1 MTLFGKI
8 VVIKRNGTDGISFP
22 LTASSCLFGRRTE
35 CDIRIQLPQVSK
47 EHCKI
52 EVNENKEAILINLST
67 VNPTQ
72 LNGAGFQ
79 QPVTLKHGDVVTII
93 DRSFRF
99 EYPLQATPRKRRSRS
114 PKDETLQQVAEV
126 ELQTS
131 GSKSLHASGNAE
143 CKGKDANENKQSTE
157 ENISKA
163 LPVKLQ
169 TPKSSHKIDES
180 AKKENSVSP
189 FSKLYEKLKNE
200 IKVKKPLPHGNATQE
215 AAKGDGKNVPL
226 EPSTQISVL
235 GCDLGNLSKEQERGR
250 SENIEECKVEI
261 KQDVVTSEFNQVS
274 AVRSATKK
282 RFIKSPRTSISKVS
296 RDTGERSHLQD
307 HKEPS
312 TAGKS
317 GSTRVTA
324 KPTQEKDGSA
334 VFSLKQCSIECL
346 DYAGEMK
353 MQSSGAASDKTAQPG
368 NTTNVSEVD
377 QHVLS
382 TPTSRRKSPRSIF
395 VSPTRESIGMN
406 SVITDTPTPRRRV
419 SLKRRSL
426 SGVAAET
433 QREDSLSI
441 SDSLKQLPLAENKC
455 LKQRQSSKQHTPGKP
470 AEVLKEICDQ
480 ANIVN
485 SNEEHL
491 EPPACSNSRSPRRN
505 NRESQE
511 LPNKSVHLDILASEE
526 LRSEL
531 ASPASHKGGSG
542 RKRGGPRSSGLLTGK
557 PLETSAPLEQHN
569 KPTDRR
575 DSGMKEEQT
584 TKEDHQEQGLE
595 DAGVTRPRRLS
606 SKRRSSGGTALLKD
620 TEAVSEMSI
629 SDLLAGEESGKT
641 TKMSPKRK
649 SGEVLL
655 QPLGKRKRV
664 SFGGHLSP
672 ELFDKSLPPN
682 SPLKRGAIPAR
693 LSLPFGNSPRAV
705 LKKAQGLKHSAVQEL
720 PEHLQK
726 EKLSPKNL
734 PAQKF
739 PCALSPSSGRATPKL
754 PPGSPAP
761 YKKGRFSVS
770 HVMAPLPIVE
780 ERDAVREDTNTEEK
794 DGALVKTPKSSLVN
808 QNDKPFLTA
817 TPDKLTRSAQLAL
830 KVASMKSRSGAVA
843 VFNAKRR
850 SGASNANLLVA
861 KSWAEVV
868 KSGVARP
875 QAKAVKKSVR
885 KRKLLKKTTQSPKTP
900 ESKIRGHFS
909 TGHAE
914 SPATIVVGRAYST
927 TVRTSGRVPKVM
939 KNPILKLNMNMDES
953 FTGVAEM
960 FQTPENLSG
969 KTLPLAAVQKMD
981 FTPTC
986 TSGDLSELHTP
997 EETGEMMVSPLNS
1010 SDASEHKQD
1019 SPGICHLL
1027 REESPLKSVFDA
1039 IATKTPEKRNA
1050 MLEENTGGNSLS
1062 VTPEKQTSRGK
1073 SGSRRRTPKQ
1083 KLEPAEVVSGVKQLL
1098 RTPEQRSEPVE
1109 ALLGI
1114 KQLMKTPK
1122 QKLEPV
1128 EALTGIKQLMRT
1140 PKHKLEP
1147 VEALSGIKQLLKTP
1161 KQKSEPVE
1169 ALSGIRQLMKTPKQK
1184 SEPVEAL
1191 SGIRQLMKTPKQK
1204 SEPVE
1209 ALSGIR
1215 QLMKTPKQES
1225 ELVEPLSD
1233 IKQHLR
1239 TPEQKSEPAE
1249 VLSGIKQL
1257 MRTPKRKLQAVEALS
1272 GIRQLMK
1279 TPKQKVEPV
1288 EALSGIKQLMK
1299 TPKQKVEPVEALSGI
1314 KQLMK
1319 TPKQKVEP
1327 VEALSGIKQLMKTPK
1342 QKVEPV
1348 EALSAIRQLMRT
1360 PKQQSEPV
1368 EVLSGIKQLLRT
1380 PQQKPEPVEVLSD
1393 IKLLMKTPQQE
1404 LEPVTDESAFK
1415 RLLKAPAQNRQA
1427 VTLTKRT
1434 PKVKYQ
1440 LVEDMTGVSR
1450 IFKTPKDKAEPM
1462 EDVFDISRLVKT
1474 PKEKYQPVDDF
1485 VGLQRL
1491 MAEPRQKCSD
1501 SEVDYAGV
1509 MEMFDAP
1516 EETEVKSVKAMDSKQ
1531 EDAAPFC
1538 TDSTCKRE
1546 DIGNI
1551 SEGEDS
1557 QQKES
1562 ASAGPST
1569 QRRGGRRRKRVP
1581 PASAE
1586 HCRRELN
1593 LKELQSVE
1601 KKSKQEEMEA
1611 KNEGRGRRTNHH
1623 IQEETVSEPPV
1634 QEKVDVSSVEPH
1646 GATQRPRRGKRKDQK
1661 ELKHPSENPETCD
1674 KDAPVLQEEKQ
1685 ALQKCGISDMVETE
1699 DGPIIK
1705 TGSALSST
1713 DNENC
1718 QLQTGLEETENKS
1731 NEGGAEDSEEIL
1743 LSPRSRVRGVRKV
1756 ASPEPLILPKRG
1768 RRGRNDQVQQAASVA
1783 LHRTTRKLRKDPS
1796 EKVLQREEETFVKG
1810 TEAATAEEPENRTK
1824 LEIKIPEKRVKSLRS
1839 AGKYSTEVKADI
1851 GRMALENIQTVQKT
1865 EETSAEAG
1873 IEPIK
1878 NVIKASQGDETENAQ
1893 ENTTEA
1899 PQKFKAELP
1908 SGETNRKSVPANR
1921 NAVKETRT
1929 RNRRGKKD
1937 SLEKKSDE
1945 FAKDVKNLELIAP
1958 QIKSEV
1964 DESSLQDS
1972 VGSVCVKNTYQV
1984 MKDQNT
1990 PTATPEPAADSDGL
2004 AQSHP
2009 KQTRN
2014 DQGIKTTKQTETLQ
2028 ENEAHSHGL
2037 ICPRGRGRKVKFEL
2051 EEASSKAVEGS
2062 RSLPEDGKGMTDKK
2076 SLQETSENP
2085 PSQVR
2090 RSRRKQA
2097 DTIPQIAFSTLME
2110 KQTLTAEH
2118 SKDEASTKEQ
2128 DSALEAAPSSTED
2141 IPLRRGRR
2149 REVAAASQTSRS
2161 LSTRRRCGLLEGDD
2175 KKMTVREDQN
2185 RALGNETLQAKANAS
2200 ARDEREKIDLAAEA
2214 KSSSPLQR
2222 KCGLSETDGKGEGT
2236 CEEQNVPLET
2246 VSCAKEKPLG
2256 RGRRKQTALASHTA
2270 TYIPLRGKH
2279 GLPADNGSKEAPK
2292 EDQNVPLETSDS
2304 SVKQNQLR
2312 KSRRKQTA
2320 LLLEATS
2327 SASLEGKQGLA
2338 KESGR
2343 KTNLRGAKKLL
2354 LENSISQEKINPS
2367 KGNSRETI
2375 TTEAVSSTSLQ
2386 ALPEESKSE
2395 TPEEQQSVLLEV
2407 APSAKE
2413 NPSRVGRKRTTSS
2426 TSKETSS
2433 ASLGEKPVLPKVRGQ
2448 KRILKEDKGASL
2460 ENNSSQ
2466 ETTRQLRNKS
2476 KRVEFKLEAATSTSH
2491 CKNGDLPEN
2500 GKASET
2506 QEMCLTSAG
2515 SEGNHQSGKGE
2526 EITPAP
2532 QAAPPSRNRKRQL
2545 PADDLPAK
2553 KLKLGNDGNPA
2564 PQKGKRNKDKEEPE
2578 GNLRATQNAGGM
2590 DRKTR
2595 SSTRTSAKAR
2605 K

>member
-52 EVNENKEAILINLST
+52 EVNENKEAILTNLST

-99 EYPLQATPRKRRSRS
+99 EYPLQATPRKKRSRS

-131 GSKSLHASGNAE
+131 GSKSLHASDNAE

-163 LPVKLQ
+163 LPVKVR
-169 TPKSSHKIDES
+169 TPKSSHRIDES
-180 AKKENSVSP
+180 AKRENSVFP
-189 FSKLYEKLKNE
+189 FSKLYEKLKTE
-200 IKVKKPLPHGNATQE
+200 IKVKKTLPGGSATQE
-215 AAKGDGKNVPL
+215 AAKGDGKSVPL
-226 EPSTQISVL
+226 EPSTQISL
-235 GCDLGNLSKEQERGR
+235 SGCVSDLGNLSKEQERGR

-282 RFIKSPRTSISKVS
+282 SVIKSPRTSISKVS
-296 RDTGERSHLQD
+296 RDTGERRHLQE

-312 TAGKS
+312 TPGKS
-317 GSTRVTA
+317 GSTGVTA
-324 KPTQEKDGSA
+324 KLAQKDGSA

-346 DYAGEMK
+346 GYAGEMK
-353 MQSSGAASDKTAQPG
+353 THSSATALDKPAQPG

-377 QHVLS
+377 QYVLS
-382 TPTSRRKSPRSIF
+382 TPTSRRKSPRSNF
-395 VSPTRESIGMN
+395 VSATRESSGMN

-419 SLKRRSL
+419 SLKCRSL

-433 QREDSLSI
+433 QREDLLSI

-455 LKQRQSSKQHTPGKP
+455 LKQRRSSKQHTPGKP

-480 ANIVN
+480 ANTVN
-485 SNEEHL
+485 SKEEHL

-511 LPNKSVHLDILASEE
+511 LSNKSVHLDTLASEE
-526 LRSEL
+526 FTSEL
-531 ASPASHKGGSG
+531 ASPASHKCGSG
-542 RKRGGPRSSGLLTGK
+542 RKRGRPRRSGLLTER
-557 PLETSAPLEQHN
+557 PLEANAPLEHHD

-575 DSGMKEEQT
+575 DSEMKEELA

-620 TEAVSEMSI
+620 TEAVSEMNI

-682 SPLKRGAIPAR
+682 SPLKRGAIPAQ

-705 LKKAQGLKHSAVQEL
+705 LKKAQGLKHFAVQEL

-734 PAQKF
+734 PAQKS
-739 PCALSPSSGRATPKL
+739 PSALSPSSGRATLKL

-761 YKKGRFSVS
+761 YRKGRFSVS
-770 HVMAPLPIVE
+770 RIMAPLPIVE
-780 ERDAVREDTNTEEK
+780 ERDAVREDTNTEEE
-794 DGALVKTPKSSLVN
+794 DGALVKTPKSSLTS
-808 QNDKPFLTA
+808 QNDKPFLKA

-850 SGASNANLLVA
+850 SGASSANLLVA

-885 KRKLLKKTTQSPKTP
+885 KRRLLKKTTQSPKTP

-953 FTGVAEM
+953 FTGMAEM

-969 KTLPLAAVQKMD
+969 KTLPLAAIQKMD

-986 TSGDLSELHTP
+986 AAVDLSELHTP

-1019 SPGICHLL
+1019 SPGTCHFLS
-1027 REESPLKSVFDA
+1027 EESPLKSVFDA
-1039 IATKTPEKRNA
+1039 IATKIPEKRNA
-1050 MLEENTGGNSLS
+1050 MLEENTGRNCLS
-1062 VTPEKQTSRGK
+1062 AAPEKQTSRVK
-1073 SGSRRRTPKQ
+1073 SGSRRRAPKQ
-1083 KLEPAEVVSGVKQLL
+1083 KLEPVEVLSGIKQLL
-1098 RTPEQRSEPVE
+1098 RTPEQRSEP
-1109 ALLGI
+1109 A
-1114 KQLMKTPK
+1114 
-1122 QKLEPV
+1122 
-1128 EALTGIKQLMRT
+1128 
-1140 PKHKLEP
+1140 
-1147 VEALSGIKQLLKTP
+1147 
-1161 KQKSEPVE
+1161 E

-1184 SEPVEAL
+1184 PEPVETL
-1191 SGIRQLMKTPKQK
+1191 SGIRQLLRTPKQK

-1225 ELVEPLSD
+1225 EPVEPLSG

-1249 VLSGIKQL
+1249 VLSGIKEP
-1257 MRTPKRKLQAVEALS
+1257 MRTPKRKLQPVEALSGIRQLMKTPKQKLEPVEALS

-1288 EALSGIKQLMK
+1288 EALSGIRQLMK
-1299 TPKQKVEPVEALSGI
+1299 TPKQKVEPVEDLSGI

-1327 VEALSGIKQLMKTPK
+1327 VEDLSGIRQLMKTPK

-1348 EALSAIRQLMRT
+1348 EDLSGIRQLLRT

-1380 PQQKPEPVEVLSD
+1380 PQQKPEPVEVLSG
-1393 IKLLMKTPQQE
+1393 IKLLMKTPEQE

-1415 RLLKAPAQNRQA
+1415 RLLKAPVQNREA
-1427 VTLTKRT
+1427 VTLTKKT

-1440 LVEDMTGVSR
+1440 PVEDMIGVSR
-1450 IFKTPKDKAEPM
+1450 IFKTPKDKAEPT

-1538 TDSTCKRE
+1538 TDSTSKRE
-1546 DIGNI
+1546 DKGNI
-1551 SEGEDS
+1551 SEGKDS
-1557 QQKES
+1557 QKKES
-1562 ASAGPST
+1562 PSAGPST
-1569 QRRGGRRRKRVP
+1569 QRRKGRPRKRVH

-1586 HCRRELN
+1586 HCERELN

-1601 KKSKQEEMEA
+1601 KTSTQEEMKA
-1611 KNEGRGRRTNHH
+1611 KNEGRGRRTNCHM
-1623 IQEETVSEPPV
+1623 QEETVSEPLE
-1634 QEKVDVSSVEPH
+1634 QEKVDIVSSVEPH
-1646 GATQRPRRGKRKDQK
+1646 GTTERPRRGKRKDQK
-1661 ELKHPSENPETCD
+1661 ELKLPSENPETCD
-1674 KDAPVLQEEKQ
+1674 KDSAVLQEEKQ
-1685 ALQKCGISDMVETE
+1685 TLQVCGISDIVETE
-1699 DGPIIK
+1699 HGPIIK
-1705 TGSALSST
+1705 TGSALSSSE
-1713 DNENC
+1713 NENC

-1731 NEGGAEDSEEIL
+1731 HEGAVEDSEEML
-1743 LSPRSRVRGVRKV
+1743 LPPRTRVRGVRKV
-1756 ASPEPLILPKRG
+1756 ASPEPLIPPKRG
-1768 RRGRNDQVQQAASVA
+1768 RRARNDQVQQAASVA
-1783 LHRTTRKLRKDPS
+1783 LHRTTRKLRKDPP
-1796 EKVLQREEETFVKG
+1796 EKMLQNEEETFVKD
-1810 TEAATAEEPENRTK
+1810 TETATAEEPEHGAK
-1824 LEIKIPEKRVKSLRS
+1824 LEITIPEKRVKSLRS

-1851 GRMALENIQTVQKT
+1851 GGMALENIQNIQKT

-1899 PQKFKAELP
+1899 SQKLKAELP
-1908 SGETNRKSVPANR
+1908 SGETNRRSVTANR
-1921 NAVKETRT
+1921 NAVKETTRT

-1937 SLEKKSDE
+1937 SLEKKSEE
-1945 FAKDVKNLELIAP
+1945 FAKHVKNLELIAP
-1958 QIKSEV
+1958 QIKSEAEV
-1964 DESSLQDS
+1964 DESSLKGS

-2004 AQSHP
+2004 AQSRP
-2009 KQTRN
+2009 KRTRN

-2028 ENEAHSHGL
+2028 ENQAHSCGL
-2037 ICPRGRGRKVKFEL
+2037 ACSRGRGRKVKFGL
-2051 EEASSKAVEGS
+2051 EEASSKAVEGN
-2062 RSLPEDGKGMTDKK
+2062 RSLPEDGKGMTDKE
-2076 SLQETSENP
+2076 SLQEASENP
-2085 PSQVR
+2085 SSQVR

-2097 DTIPQIAFSTLME
+2097 DTIPQIACATLME
-2110 KQTLTAEH
+2110 KQILTAEH
-2118 SKDEASTKEQ
+2118 SKDEASAKEQ
-2128 DSALEAAPSSTED
+2128 GSALEAAPSSTED

-2161 LSTRRRCGLLEGDD
+2161 LSTRRRCGLLENDD
-2175 KKMTVREDQN
+2175 KKMTLREDQN
-2185 RALGNETLQAKANAS
+2185 PALGNETLQAKANAS
-2200 ARDEREKIDLAAEA
+2200 ARNEREKIDLAAEA
-2214 KSSSPLQR
+2214 KSSSSLQR
-2222 KCGLSETDGKGEGT
+2222 KCGLSETDGKEEGT
-2236 CEEQNVPLET
+2236 SEEQNVPLET

-2256 RGRRKQTALASHTA
+2256 RGRRKQTALASHA
-2270 TYIPLRGKH
+2270 ASYVPLTGKR
-2279 GLPADNGSKEAPK
+2279 GLPADNGSEEAPK

-2304 SVKQNQLR
+2304 SVEQNQLR
-2312 KSRRKQTA
+2312 KSRRKETA
-2320 LLLEATS
+2320 LLLEAAS

-2343 KTNLRGAKKLL
+2343 KTNHRGAKKLL
-2354 LENSISQEKINPS
+2354 CENSSSQEKIDPS
-2367 KGNSRETI
+2367 KGSSRETI
-2375 TTEAVSSTSLQ
+2375 TTQAVSSTSLQ
-2386 ALPEESKSE
+2386 ALPEEGKSE
-2395 TPEEQQSVLLEV
+2395 TPGEQQSVLLEL
-2407 APSAKE
+2407 APSARE
-2413 NPSRVGRKRTTSS
+2413 NPSRVGRKRKTSS
-2426 TSKETSS
+2426 ASKETSS
-2433 ASLGEKPVLPKVRGQ
+2433 TSLGEKPVLPKVRGQ
-2448 KRILKEDKGASL
+2448 KRILKEDKGTSL

-2466 ETTRQLRNKS
+2466 GSTRQLRNKS

-2500 GKASET
+2500 GKTSET
-2506 QEMCLTSAG
+2506 QEMRLTSAG

-2526 EITPAP
+2526 EVTPAP
-2532 QAAPPSRNRKRQL
+2532 QATPPSRNRKRHL
-2545 PADDLPAK
+2545 PVDDLPTK
-2553 KLKLGNDGNPA
+2553 KLKLENDANPV

-2578 GNLRATQNAGGM
+2578 GNLRATRSAGGM

>member
-52 EVNENKEAILINLST
+52 EVNENKEAILTNLST

-72 LNGAGFQ
+72 LNGAGFE
-79 QPVTLKHGDVVTII
+79 QPVPLKHGDVVTII

-114 PKDETLQQVAEV
+114 PKDETLQVLHVQQVAEV

-131 GSKSLHASGNAE
+131 GSKNLHASDNAE
-143 CKGKDANENKQSTE
+143 CKAKDADENKQSTE

-163 LPVKLQ
+163 LPVKVQ
-169 TPKSSHKIDES
+169 TPKSSHRIDES
-180 AKKENSVSP
+180 AKEQNSVSP
-189 FSKLYEKLKNE
+189 FSKLYQKLKNE
-200 IKVKKPLPHGNATQE
+200 IKVKKPLPGGNATQE
-215 AAKGDGKNVPL
+215 GAKGDGKSVPL
-226 EPSTQISVL
+226 EPSTQISL
-235 GCDLGNLSKEQERGR
+235 SGCVSDLGNLSKEQQERGR
-250 SENIEECKVEI
+250 SENYEVCKVEI

-274 AVRSATKK
+274 AVGSATKK
-282 RFIKSPRTSISKVS
+282 SFVKSPRTSISKVS
-296 RDTGERSHLQD
+296 RDTGERSRLQD

-317 GSTRVTA
+317 GHAEFTT
-324 KPTQEKDGSA
+324 KPSQEEDGSA
-334 VFSLKQCSIECL
+334 VLSLKQCSIECL
-346 DYAGEMK
+346 DYAGQMK
-353 MQSSGAASDKTAQPG
+353 MHSSATALHKPAQPG
-368 NTTNVSEVD
+368 NTASVSEVD
-377 QHVLS
+377 QCVLS
-382 TPTSRRKSPRSIF
+382 TPTSRRKSPRSNF
-395 VSPTRESIGMN
+395 VSPTRESSGMN

-426 SGVAAET
+426 SGAAAKT

-441 SDSLKQLPLAENKC
+441 SDSLKELPLAENKC
-455 LKQRQSSKQHTPGKP
+455 LKQRRSSKQHTPGKH

-480 ANIVN
+480 ANVVN
-485 SNEEHL
+485 SKEEHS

-511 LPNKSVHLDILASEE
+511 LSNRSVHLETLASEE
-526 LRSEL
+526 FTSQL
-531 ASPASHKGGSG
+531 ASPASHKCDSG
-542 RKRGGPRSSGLLTGK
+542 RKRGRPRRSGLLTGK
-557 PLETSAPLEQHN
+557 PLETNAPLEHHD
-569 KPTDRR
+569 KPTDGK
-575 DSGMKEEQT
+575 DSEMKEELA

-595 DAGVTRPRRLS
+595 VAGVTRPCRLS

-620 TEAVSEMSI
+620 TEAVSEMNI
-629 SDLLAGEESGKT
+629 SDLLDGEESGKT
-641 TKMSPKRK
+641 TKMSLKRK

-705 LKKAQGLKHSAVQEL
+705 LKKAQGLKHFAVQEVS
-720 PEHLQK
+720 EHLQK

-734 PAQKF
+734 PAQKS
-739 PCALSPSSGRATPKL
+739 PSASSPSSGRATPKL

-770 HVMAPLPIVE
+770 HIMAPLPIVE
-780 ERDAVREDTNTEEK
+780 EREAVAEDMNTEE
-794 DGALVKTPKSSLVN
+794 DNGALVKTPKSSLIN
-808 QNDKPFLTA
+808 QNDKPFSTA
-817 TPDKLTRSAQLAL
+817 TPEKRTRSAQLAL
-830 KVASMKSRSGAVA
+830 KVTPMKSRSGAVA
-843 VFNAKRR
+843 VFTARR
-850 SGASNANLLVA
+850 SGASSANLLVA

-868 KSGVARP
+868 KSGAARP

-885 KRKLLKKTTQSPKTP
+885 KGRLLKKTTQSPKTP
-900 ESKIRGHFS
+900 ESNIRGHFS

-939 KNPILKLNMNMDES
+939 KNPVLKLNVNADES
-953 FTGVAEM
+953 FTGMAEM

-986 TSGDLSELHTP
+986 AAVDLSELHTP

-1010 SDASEHKQD
+1010 SDASEQKQD
-1019 SPGICHLL
+1019 SPDICHFL

-1050 MLEENTGGNSLS
+1050 MPEENTGGNSLS
-1062 VTPEKQTSRGK
+1062 ATPEKQTSRVK
-1073 SGSRRRTPKQ
+1073 SGSRRRTPKE
-1083 KLEPAEVVSGVKQLL
+1083 KLEPVEVMSGVKQLL
-1098 RTPEQRSEPVE
+1098 RTPEQR
-1109 ALLGI
+1109 
-1114 KQLMKTPK
+1114 
-1122 QKLEPV
+1122 
-1128 EALTGIKQLMRT
+1128 
-1140 PKHKLEP
+1140 
-1147 VEALSGIKQLLKTP
+1147 
-1161 KQKSEPVE
+1161 SEPVE

-1191 SGIRQLMKTPKQK
+1191 SGIKQLMKTPKQESEPVEPLSGTK
-1204 SEPVE
+1204 QHLRTPEQKLEPVEVLSGIKQLMRTPKRKLKPVEALSGIRHLMKTPKQKVEPVE

-1215 QLMKTPKQES
+1215 QLMKTPKQKVETVEALS
-1225 ELVEPLSD
+1225 GIRHLMKTPKQKVEPVEALSGIRQLMKTPKQKVEPL
-1233 IKQHLR
+1233 
-1239 TPEQKSEPAE
+1239 EA
-1249 VLSGIKQL
+1249 LSGIRQL
-1257 MRTPKRKLQAVEALS
+1257 MKTPKQKVEPVEALS

-1288 EALSGIKQLMK
+1288 EALSGI
-1299 TPKQKVEPVEALSGI
+1299 
-1314 KQLMK
+1314 
-1319 TPKQKVEP
+1319 
-1327 VEALSGIKQLMKTPK
+1327 
-1342 QKVEPV
+1342 
-1348 EALSAIRQLMRT
+1348 RQLLRT
-1360 PKQQSEPV
+1360 PKEQSEPV

-1380 PQQKPEPVEVLSD
+1380 PQQKPEPVEVLSG

-1404 LEPVTDESAFK
+1404 LEPVTDESASK
-1415 RLLKAPAQNRQA
+1415 RLLKAPVQNREA
-1427 VTLTKRT
+1427 VTSTKTT

-1440 LVEDMTGVSR
+1440 PVEDMIGVSR
-1450 IFKTPKDKAEPM
+1450 IFKTPKDKAEPT
-1462 EDVFDISRLVKT
+1462 EDVFDISRLMKT
-1474 PKEKYQPVDDF
+1474 PREKYQPVDDF
-1485 VGLQRL
+1485 VGLQKL

-1516 EETEVKSVKAMDSKQ
+1516 EETEVRSVKAMHSKQ
-1531 EDAAPFC
+1531 EDTTPFC
-1538 TDSTCKRE
+1538 TTSSHKHE
-1546 DIGNI
+1546 DRGNI

-1562 ASAGPST
+1562 ASAGQST
-1569 QRRGGRRRKRVP
+1569 QRRRGRPRKAVH

-1593 LKELQSVE
+1593 LKVLQSVE
-1601 KKSKQEEMEA
+1601 EKSTQEEMEA
-1611 KNEGRGRRTNHH
+1611 KNEGQGRRTNHH
-1623 IQEETVSEPPV
+1623 IQEETVSEPPE
-1634 QEKVDVSSVEPH
+1634 QEKVDIVSSVEPQ
-1646 GATQRPRRGKRKDQK
+1646 GAAQRPRRGKRKGQK
-1661 ELKHPSENPETCD
+1661 ELKHLGENPETCD
-1674 KDAPVLQEEKQ
+1674 KHSSVLQEEKQ
-1685 ALQKCGISDMVETE
+1685 ILQECGVSDIVETE

-1705 TGSALSST
+1705 TGCASSSPE
-1713 DNENC
+1713 NESC
-1718 QLQTGLEETENKS
+1718 QLQTGLKETENKY
-1731 NEGGAEDSEEIL
+1731 NEGGVEDSEETF
-1743 LSPRSRVRGVRKV
+1743 LSPKSRVRRVRKV
-1756 ASPEPLILPKRG
+1756 ASPEPLIPPKRG
-1768 RRGRNDQVQQAASVA
+1768 RRARNDQVQQTASET
-1783 LHRTTRKLRKDPS
+1783 LHRTTGKDPS
-1796 EKVLQREEETFVKG
+1796 EKMLQRKETFVKD
-1810 TEAATAEEPENRTK
+1810 TEAAAAKEPENGNK
-1824 LEIKIPEKRVKSLRS
+1824 LEIKIPQKRGKFLRS

-1851 GRMALENIQTVQKT
+1851 GGMTLENIQTIPKT
-1865 EETSAEAG
+1865 EETSVEAVT
-1873 IEPIK
+1873 EPIK
-1878 NVIKASQGDETENAQ
+1878 NEIKASQGDETENAQ

-1899 PQKFKAELP
+1899 SQKLKAESP
-1908 SGETNRKSVPANR
+1908 SGETNRRSVTGNR
-1921 NAVKETRT
+1921 STVKETTRT

-1958 QIKSEV
+1958 KIKIEAEV
-1964 DESSLQDS
+1964 DESSLKDS

-1984 MKDQNT
+1984 MKDQDT
-1990 PTATPEPAADSDGL
+1990 PTAPPEPAADSDGL

-2009 KQTRN
+2009 KRARN
-2014 DQGIKTTKQTETLQ
+2014 DQGVKTTKQTETLQ
-2028 ENEAHSHGL
+2028 ENQAHNRGL
-2037 ICPRGRGRKVKFEL
+2037 ACTRGRGRKVNFAL
-2051 EEASSKAVEGS
+2051 QEASSKAVGGS
-2062 RSLPEDGKGMTDKK
+2062 SLPEDGKGMTDKE
-2076 SLQETSENP
+2076 SLRVTSENP
-2085 PSQVR
+2085 SSQVR

-2097 DTIPQIAFSTLME
+2097 DTIPRIACSTLME
-2110 KQTLTAEH
+2110 KQTITAELA
-2118 SKDEASTKEQ
+2118 KDEASTKEQ
-2128 DSALEAAPSSTED
+2128 DSALDAAPSSTED

-2185 RALGNETLQAKANAS
+2185 PALGNETLQAKANAS

-2222 KCGLSETDGKGEGT
+2222 QCGFPEADGKEEGT

-2256 RGRRKQTALASHTA
+2256 RGRRKQTALSSHTA
-2270 TYIPLRGKH
+2270 SCIPLRGKR

-2292 EDQNVPLETSDS
+2292 EDQNVSLETSDS
-2304 SVKQNQLR
+2304 SIKQNQLR
-2312 KSRRKQTA
+2312 KSRRKETA

-2343 KTNLRGAKKLL
+2343 KTNHRLAKKLL
-2354 LENSISQEKINPS
+2354 LENSTSQEKIDRS

-2375 TTEAVSSTSLQ
+2375 TTQAVSSTSLQ
-2386 ALPEESKSE
+2386 ALPEEGKSA
-2395 TPEEQQSVLLEV
+2395 TPEQQQSVLLEV

-2433 ASLGEKPVLPKVRGQ
+2433 TSLWEKPVLPKVRGQ
-2448 KRILKEDKGASL
+2448 KRILKEGEGTSL

-2466 ETTRQLRNKS
+2466 ENTRKLRNKS
-2476 KRVEFKLEAATSTSH
+2476 KKVEFKLEAAASTSH
-2491 CKNGDLPEN
+2491 CKDGDLPEN
-2500 GKASET
+2500 GKAPET
-2506 QEMCLTSAG
+2506 QMCLTSAG
-2515 SEGNHQSGKGE
+2515 SEGNHQPAKE
-2526 EITPAP
+2526 EGITPAP
-2532 QAAPPSRNRKRQL
+2532 WAAPRSRNRKRQL
-2545 PADDLPAK
+2545 SEDDLPTK
-2553 KLKLGNDGNPA
+2553 MKSENDGNPA
-2564 PQKGKRNKDKEEPE
+2564 LQKGKRIKAKEEPE
-2578 GNLRATQNAGGM
+2578 GDLRATRSAGGT

>member
-47 EHCKI
+47 EHCRI

-79 QPVTLKHGDVVTII
+79 QPVILKHGDTVTII

-99 EYPLQATPRKRRSRS
+99 EYPLQATPGRRRSWT

-131 GSKSLHASGNAE
+131 GSRSFHASDNAQ
-143 CKGKDANENKQSTE
+143 CRGKDANENKRSTR

-169 TPKSSHKIDES
+169 TPKSSPRINES
-180 AKKENSVSP
+180 AERENSVSP

-200 IKVKKPLPHGNATQE
+200 IEVKKPLPWGTAK
-215 AAKGDGKNVPL
+215 AAEGDGKSVPL
-226 EPSTQISVL
+226 KPSAQISVS
-235 GCDLGNLSKEQERGR
+235 GCVSDLGNLSKEQERGR
-250 SENIEECKVEI
+250 SKNIEECKVEI

-274 AVRSATKK
+274 AFGSATKK
-282 RFIKSPRTSISKVS
+282 SFIISPRTSFSKVS
-296 RDTGERSHLQD
+296 RDTGESSHLQD
-307 HKEPS
+307 NKEPS

-317 GSTRVTA
+317 GSSRVTA
-324 KPTQEKDGSA
+324 KPTQKDGSA
-334 VFSLKQCSIECL
+334 VFSLKQCPIERL

-353 MQSSGAASDKTAQPG
+353 MHSFRTPLYKPAQPG
-368 NTTNVSEVD
+368 NTTNVSEVN
-377 QHVLS
+377 QCVLC
-382 TPTSRRKSPRSIF
+382 TLTSRRKSPRSIF
-395 VSPTRESIGMN
+395 VSPTRESSGMN
-406 SVITDTPTPRRRV
+406 SVITDTPTPQRHV
-419 SLKRRSL
+419 SLKHRSL
-426 SGVAAET
+426 PGVAAET

-441 SDSLKQLPLAENKC
+441 SDSLRQLPLAENKC
-455 LKQRQSSKQHTPGKP
+455 LKQRRSSKQHTPGKP
-470 AEVLKEICDQ
+470 ADALKEICDQ

-485 SNEEHL
+485 SKEEDL

-505 NRESQE
+505 NKESQE
-511 LPNKSVHLDILASEE
+511 LSNRSGHLDTLASEE
-526 LRSEL
+526 FTSEM
-531 ASPASHKGGSG
+531 ASPATHKCGSG
-542 RKRGGPRSSGLLTGK
+542 RKRRRPRSSGVLTGK
-557 PLETSAPLEQHN
+557 PLETNAALEHHD
-569 KPTDRR
+569 KPTDKRN
-575 DSGMKEEQT
+575 SGMKEEQA

-595 DAGVTRPRRLS
+595 DAGVTRPHRLS

-649 SGEVLL
+649 SGEVFL
-655 QPLGKRKRV
+655 QPLEKRKRV
-664 SFGGHLSP
+664 SFGSHLTP

-682 SPLKRGAIPAR
+682 SPLRRGAIPAR
-693 LSLPFGNSPRAV
+693 LSLPFRNSSRAV
-705 LKKAQGLKHSAVQEL
+705 LRKAEGLKHFAVQEL
-720 PEHLQK
+720 LEHLQK

-734 PAQKF
+734 PAQKS
-739 PCALSPSSGRATPKL
+739 PCASSPSSGRATPKL

-770 HVMAPLPIVE
+770 HIMAPLPTVE
-780 ERDAVREDTNTEEK
+780 ERDAVQEDMNTEEE
-794 DGALVKTPKSSLVN
+794 DGALVKTPKSSLIN

-817 TPDKLTRSAQLAL
+817 TPDKLARSARLSM
-830 KVASMKSRSGAVA
+830 KVTSMKSRSGAVA

-850 SGASNANLLVA
+850 SGASSANLLVA

-875 QAKAVKKSVR
+875 QAKAVRKSAR
-885 KRKLLKKTTQSPKTP
+885 KRRLLKKTTQSPKTP
-900 ESKIRGHFS
+900 ENKIRGHFS
-909 TGHAE
+909 TGHAQ

-927 TVRTSGRVPKVM
+927 TIRTSGRVPKVM
-939 KNPILKLNMNMDES
+939 KNPTLKLNMNMDES
-953 FTGVAEM
+953 FTGMAEM

-969 KTLPLAAVQKMD
+969 KMLPLVAVQKMD

-986 TSGDLSELHTP
+986 AAVDLSELHTP

-1027 REESPLKSVFDA
+1027 REESPLKSVFDS
-1039 IATKTPEKRNA
+1039 IARKTPEKRNA

-1062 VTPEKQTSRGK
+1062 ATPRNQASRGK

-1083 KLEPAEVVSGVKQLL
+1083 KLEPAEVVSGIKQLL

-1109 ALLGI
+1109 ALSGI

-1128 EALTGIKQLMRT
+1128 EALIGIKHLMRT

-1147 VEALSGIKQLLKTP
+1147 VEALSGIKQLLRTP

-1169 ALSGIRQLMKTPKQK
+1169 DLSGIRQLMKTPKQK
-1184 SEPVEAL
+1184 SEPVEDL

-1209 ALSGIR
+1209 DLSGIR
-1215 QLMKTPKQES
+1215 QLMKTPKQKS
-1225 ELVEPLSD
+1225 EPVEDLSGIRQLMKTPKQKSEPVEDLSGIRQLMKTPKQKSEPVEPLSA
-1233 IKQHLR
+1233 IKHHLR
-1239 TPEQKSEPAE
+1239 TPEQKSEPDE

-1257 MRTPKRKLQAVEALS
+1257 MKTPKRKLQAVEALS

-1288 EALSGIKQLMK
+1288 EALSG
-1299 TPKQKVEPVEALSGI
+1299 S
-1314 KQLMK
+1314 
-1319 TPKQKVEP
+1319 
-1327 VEALSGIKQLMKTPK
+1327 
-1342 QKVEPV
+1342 
-1348 EALSAIRQLMRT
+1348 RQLLRT

-1380 PQQKPEPVEVLSD
+1380 PQQKPEPVEALSG

-1415 RLLKAPAQNRQA
+1415 RLMKAPAQNREA
-1427 VTLTKRT
+1427 VTLTKKA

-1440 LVEDMTGVSR
+1440 PVEDMIGVSR
-1450 IFKTPKDKAEPM
+1450 IFKTPKGKAEPT

-1509 MEMFDAP
+1509 VEMFEAP

-1538 TDSTCKRE
+1538 TDSTGKHE
-1546 DIGNI
+1546 GKGNI

-1562 ASAGPST
+1562 ASAGLST
-1569 QRRGGRRRKRVP
+1569 QRRKGRPRKRVH
-1581 PASAE
+1581 PASTE
-1586 HCRRELN
+1586 YCKRELN

-1601 KKSKQEEMEA
+1601 KKSIQVEMEA
-1611 KNEGRGRRTNHH
+1611 KNEGRGRRKNRHV
-1623 IQEETVSEPPV
+1623 QEETVSEAPE
-1634 QEKVDVSSVEPH
+1634 QEKVDIVSSAEPH

-1661 ELKHPSENPETCD
+1661 ELKRPSENPETCD
-1674 KDAPVLQEEKQ
+1674 KDSPVLQEEKRT
-1685 ALQKCGISDMVETE
+1685 LQKRGISDIVEAE
-1699 DGPIIK
+1699 DGPILR

-1713 DNENC
+1713 ENENC
-1718 QLQTGLEETENKS
+1718 HLQTGLEETENKS
-1731 NEGGAEDSEEIL
+1731 NEGDVEDSEEML

-1756 ASPEPLILPKRG
+1756 ASPEPLIPPKKG
-1768 RRGRNDQVQQAASVA
+1768 RRARNDQIQQAASVA
-1783 LHRTTRKLRKDPS
+1783 LHRARKLRKDPS
-1796 EKVLQREEETFVKG
+1796 EKMLQREETSVKG
-1810 TEAATAEEPENRTK
+1810 TEAATAEEPENGTK

-1839 AGKYSTEVKADI
+1839 AGKYSTEVKADT
-1851 GRMALENIQTVQKT
+1851 GGMALEKIETIQKT

-1899 PQKFKAELP
+1899 FQKFKAESP
-1908 SGETNRKSVPANR
+1908 SGERNRKSVTANR
-1921 NAVKETRT
+1921 NAGKETRT

-1937 SLEKKSDE
+1937 SVEKKSDE
-1945 FAKDVKNLELIAP
+1945 FAKDVKNLELISP
-1958 QIKSEV
+1958 QIKSEAEV

-1972 VGSVCVKNTYQV
+1972 VGSVCVKNAYQV
-1984 MKDQNT
+1984 MKDKNT

-2004 AQSHP
+2004 AQSRP
-2009 KQTRN
+2009 KRTRN
-2014 DQGIKTTKQTETLQ
+2014 DQRIKTTKQTETLQ
-2028 ENEAHSHGL
+2028 ENQAHSHGL
-2037 ICPRGRGRKVKFEL
+2037 ACPRGRGRKVKFEL
-2051 EEASSKAVEGS
+2051 EEASSKAVEGN
-2062 RSLPEDGKGMTDKK
+2062 RSLPEDGKGMTDKE
-2076 SLQETSENP
+2076 SPQETSENP
-2085 PSQVR
+2085 SSQVR

-2097 DTIPQIAFSTLME
+2097 DAIPQIACSTLME

-2185 RALGNETLQAKANAS
+2185 PALGNETLQSKANAS
-2200 ARDEREKIDLAAEA
+2200 SREERQKIDLAAEA

-2222 KCGLSETDGKGEGT
+2222 KCGLSETDGKEEGT
-2236 CEEQNVPLET
+2236 YEEQNVPLET

-2270 TYIPLRGKH
+2270 TYIPLRGKR
-2279 GLPADNGSKEAPK
+2279 GLPADNGSEEAPK
-2292 EDQNVPLETSDS
+2292 EDQNVPLETSDL

-2312 KSRRKQTA
+2312 KSRRKETT

-2343 KTNLRGAKKLL
+2343 KTNHRGAKKLL
-2354 LENSISQEKINPS
+2354 LENSISQEKNDPS
-2367 KGNSRETI
+2367 KGSSRETI
-2375 TTEAVSSTSLQ
+2375 TTQAVSSTSFQ
-2386 ALPEESKSE
+2386 ALPEEGKSE
-2395 TPEEQQSVLLEV
+2395 TPEEQRSVLLE
-2407 APSAKE
+2407 AALSAKE

-2426 TSKETSS
+2426 ASEETSS
-2433 ASLGEKPVLPKVRGQ
+2433 TSLGEKPVLPKVRGQ
-2448 KRILKEDKGASL
+2448 KRILKEDKCASL
-2460 ENNSSQ
+2460 ANNSSQ
-2466 ETTRQLRNKS
+2466 ETTRQLRNKG
-2476 KRVEFKLEAATSTSH
+2476 KRVELKLEAATSH

-2500 GKASET
+2500 GKASEA
-2506 QEMCLTSAG
+2506 QEMCLTSTG
-2515 SEGNHQSGKGE
+2515 SERNHQSGKE
-2526 EITPAP
+2526 EEVTSAP
-2532 QAAPPSRNRKRQL
+2532 QATPPSRNRKRQL

-2553 KLKLGNDGNPA
+2553 KLKLENDGNPA

-2578 GNLRATQNAGGM
+2578 RNLTATRSARGM

-2595 SSTRTSAKAR
+2595 SNTRARAKAR